1 VAEHDDPDLSEA
13 LDTVE
18 RYLLGDAPT
27 LTRVQVCEK
36 AGVPVEVAEELWRQ
50 LGFPHQPDD
59 AVAFTQADVQALEYT
74 HDLVKLGILGPERQ
88 AALVRTWGRSFARL
102 AEWQTRLLTDVALES
117 SDPVQQVTDLASEVL
132 PRVEALQAYVWR
144 RHLASAG
151 NRLLASDSAGSD
163 TSRLAVVF
171 VDIVGFTSR
180 SKELTEAELVQW
192 IEYFEAEC
200 SGLVVDHGG
209 RVIKNIG
216 DEVLFVVDDVAQAAD
231 VALTM
236 TARGSDPDDD
246 FPEVRA
252 GLAYG
257 DVVSRLGDVFGP
269 TVNIASRLTSV
280 ARPGTVVIDRGAR
293 DALTGDTSA
302 DDINGDSD
310 DDTEQDE
317 REQAGFSFRR
327 MRRTSVK
334 GYSRLQSWALRRVGP

>member
-1 VAEHDDPDLSEA
+1 VDETDLSPPDLGEA

-27 LTRVQVCEK
+27 LTRIQVCEQ
-36 AGVPVEVAEELWRQ
+36 AGVPLELAEELWRQ

-59 AVAFTQADVQALEYT
+59 AVAFTPADVQALEYT
-74 HDLVKLGILGPERQ
+74 RDLVKLGVLSPERQ

-117 SDPVQQVTDLASEVL
+117 PDPGQQVADLASEVL
-132 PRVEALQAYVWR
+132 PRVDALQSYVWR

-151 NRLLASDSAGSD
+151 NRLMASDTAGSD

-180 SKELTEAELVQW
+180 SKELSEAELVQW

-216 DEVLFVVDDVAQAAD
+216 DEVLFVVDDVAAAAD

-236 TARGSDPDDD
+236 TVRGADSHDD

-269 TVNIASRLTSV
+269 TVNVASRLTSV
-280 ARPGTVVIDRGAR
+280 ARPGSVLIDQGAH
-293 DALTGDTSA
+293 DALTGDPGGEPRE
-302 DDINGDSD
+302 DD
-310 DDTEQDE
+310 EE
-317 REQAGFSFRR
+317 REHAGFSFRR

-334 GYSRLQSWALRRVGP
+334 GYSRLQSWVLRRAGS